1 MQEGLSPKDRKDKAA
16 LAAVLDAAS
25 ALDVAVQNVSK
36 HELNLLTDNRP
47 HQGLVLDA
55 TPLEFQSL
63 TQLPEPVKSDA
74 AAAPPVWLALD
85 EVTDPQN
92 LGAILRCAW
101 FLGAA
106 GACTPFSHYRTLLC
120 DLFAVVPSSVC
131 DGRLHA
137 AIHLQQI
144 DCHRLPRE

>member
-1 MQEGLSPKDRKDKAA
+1 VQEGLSPKDRKDKAA
-16 LAAVLDAAS
+16 LAAVLDAAA

-55 TPLEFQSL
+55 TSLEFETL
-63 TQLPEPVKSDA
+63 TQLPEPAEADA

-92 LGAILRCAW
+92 LGAIMRCAW

-106 GACTPFSHYRTLLC
+106 GECTPFSRCWAVLC
-120 DLFAVVPSSVC
+120 DWICRGLLVGVCVAGCLLPSPQ
-131 DGRLHA
+131 R
-137 AIHLQQI
+137 I
-144 DCHRLPRE
+144 DCHGREG